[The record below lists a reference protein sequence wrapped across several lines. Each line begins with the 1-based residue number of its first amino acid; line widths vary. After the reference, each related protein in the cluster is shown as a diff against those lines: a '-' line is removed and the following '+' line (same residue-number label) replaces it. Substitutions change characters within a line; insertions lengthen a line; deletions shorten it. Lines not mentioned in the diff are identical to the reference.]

1 MAILDWII
9 VILLFVGLVA
19 GFAKGVIRQ
28 AFGLGGLILGL
39 ILGSL
44 LYRPF
49 AGMLLKVFASMS
61 YDTAKIVAF
70 VVILLIVPI
79 VCGLVGN
86 ILSKLVHAASLGFID
101 RLLGAVFGVFKVI
114 IIMGLI
120 IKGMDMTGWSES
132 ILNREEKRQSR
143 YYESVRSIT
152 DTCLQWTWN
161 KVQENADDL
170 IPDIPEKEEPTESGK
185 NHKKV

>member
-1 MAILDWII
+1 MVVLDWII
-9 VILLFVGLVA
+9 VILLFVGLVS
-19 GFAKGVIRQ
+19 GFVKGVIKQ

-39 ILGSL
+39 VLGSL

-49 AGMLLKVFASMS
+49 AGMLLKVFSSMS
-61 YDTAKIVAF
+61 FDTAKIVAF

-120 IKGMDMTGWSES
+120 IKVLDMTGVSDK
-132 ILNREEKRQSR
+132 ILNREERRQSR
-143 YYESVRSIT
+143 YFESVRSIT

-170 IPDIPEKEEPTESGK
+170 IPDMPENKEETKK
-185 NHKKV
+185 NQKRV